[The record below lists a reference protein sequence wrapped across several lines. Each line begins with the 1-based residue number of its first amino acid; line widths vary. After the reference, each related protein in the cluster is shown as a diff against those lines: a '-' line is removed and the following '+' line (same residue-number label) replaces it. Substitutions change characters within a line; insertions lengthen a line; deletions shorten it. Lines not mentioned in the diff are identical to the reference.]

1 MSADKKESTSDNSD
15 GNATM
20 SPSEALTECLL
31 SQYQFCA
38 GGVGLGA
45 AYGIK
50 YAKGPIP
57 MVIGGITGT
66 VGDLIYGSMV
76 ACATQVD
83 TYRADRSGD
92 GKMRAESIV
101 SVVSDDDDLGRRK

>member
-15 GNATM
+15 ANATM
-20 SPSEALTECLL
+20 R
-31 SQYQFCA
+31 
-38 GGVGLGA
+38 GVGLGA

-57 MVIGGITGT
+57 MVIGGIMGT